1 MLISINCLS
10 VFFQS
15 SIVAFKIYFFCEY
28 VALIIKNDYSS
39 RNIIWLNKWTFF
51 LGKLSVFALAPMPY
65 N

>member
-1 MLISINCLS
+1 MSINCLS

-15 SIVAFKIYFFCEY
+15 NIVAFKIYFFCEY

-51 LGKLSVFALAPMPY
+51 LVNSVFALAPMPY